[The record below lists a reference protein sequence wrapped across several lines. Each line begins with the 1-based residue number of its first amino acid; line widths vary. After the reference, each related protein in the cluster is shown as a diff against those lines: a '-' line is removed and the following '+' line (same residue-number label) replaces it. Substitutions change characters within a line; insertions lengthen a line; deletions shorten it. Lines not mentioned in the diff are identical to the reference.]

1 MIVLRGYPLMAWP
14 GLGHDTL
21 FHSRTMSNTTHLSVV
36 WLRSFL
42 GTLTVCQSLIAQNQV
57 YNWTMTL
64 YISAPILMLRCYHL
78 CDTTTTDYLQRI
90 LMSGSLKLQG

>member
-14 GLGHDTL
+14 GLGHDAR
-21 FHSRTMSNTTHLSVV
+21 SSCAHLSVV

-64 YISAPILMLRCYHL
+64 YISASILMLRCYHL